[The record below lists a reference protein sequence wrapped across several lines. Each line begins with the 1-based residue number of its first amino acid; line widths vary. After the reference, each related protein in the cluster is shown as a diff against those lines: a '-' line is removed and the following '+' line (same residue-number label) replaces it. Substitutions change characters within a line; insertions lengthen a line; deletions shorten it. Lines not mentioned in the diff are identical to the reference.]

1 MYCKECGTKINEGDK
16 FCPSCGTRVEVTTIP
31 VEPEISMEEQ
41 PIATTSS
48 DNGFY
53 CTYCGENI
61 GTAKK
66 CPKCRTK
73 AVKNF
78 KRFCRYCGGTIE
90 KKKCTSCHTS
100 CRNNIIESLLRFV
113 CCVLI
118 GVSFFGALVDL
129 LTEKPIAAVL
139 IEFLIPLLLC
149 IFVVRKKQIFKI
161 KKLLIKKS
169 LKPFLTI
176 LVYVLVGAIVIGGIG
191 FAGVVARDNTVYEE
205 QFIGKW
211 SNSEALFS
219 FQYKDGVYCGGGI
232 SSDFDTVVFT
242 KYTATEDTLTLY
254 MDDGRVEKLSYRFSN
269 GYLYLED
276 SRFAPFN
283 SSGN

>member
-1 MYCKECGTKINEGDK
+1 MPTVFTPRRAYRVPIPGTTQIRGESLHLPDL
-16 FCPSCGTRVEVTTIP
+16 R
-31 VEPEISMEEQ
+31 
-41 PIATTSS
+41 ASS
-48 DNGFY
+48 DWFSFY
-53 CTYCGENI
+53 TKFF
-61 GTAKK
+61 AA
-66 CPKCRTK
+66 PKC
-73 AVKNF
+73 V
-78 KRFCRYCGGTIE
+78 
-90 KKKCTSCHTS
+90 SCHTS
-100 CRNNIIESLLRFV
+100 CRNNIVESVLRFFSII
-113 CCVLI
+113 LI
-118 GVSFFGALVDL
+118 SISFLGALIDL
-129 LTEKPIAAVL
+129 LTGKPLPVAL
-139 IEFLIPLLLC
+139 IEFLIPLFLC

-161 KKLLIKKS
+161 KRLLIKKN

-176 LVYVLVGAIVIGGIG
+176 LVYILVGAIVVGGIG
-191 FAGVVARDNTVYEE
+191 LAGVVERNSIVYEE

-242 KYTATEDTLTLY
+242 EYTATEDTLTLY

>member
-1 MYCKECGTKINEGDK
+1 L
-16 FCPSCGTRVEVTTIP
+16 
-31 VEPEISMEEQ
+31 IS
-41 PIATTSS
+41 I
-48 DNGFY
+48 
-53 CTYCGENI
+53 
-61 GTAKK
+61 
-66 CPKCRTK
+66 
-73 AVKNF
+73 
-78 KRFCRYCGGTIE
+78 
-90 KKKCTSCHTS
+90 
-100 CRNNIIESLLRFV
+100 
-113 CCVLI
+113 
-118 GVSFFGALVDL
+118 SFLGALIDL
-129 LTEKPIAAVL
+129 LTGKPLPVAL

-161 KKLLIKKS
+161 KRLLIKKN

-176 LVYVLVGAIVIGGIG
+176 LVYILVGAIVVGGIG
-191 FAGVVARDNTVYEE
+191 LAGVVERNSIVYEE

-242 KYTATEDTLTLY
+242 EYTATEDTLTLY

-276 SRFAPFN
+276 SKFAPFN

>member
-16 FCPSCGTRVEVTTIP
+16 FCPSCGTKVEVATVPSEP
-31 VEPEISMEEQ
+31 VPPIEEKADA
-41 PIATTSS
+41 PALAN
-48 DNGFY
+48 DGFY

-61 GTAKK
+61 GAAKR
-66 CPKCRTK
+66 CAKCRTK
-73 AVKNF
+73 AVQNAK
-78 KRFCRYCGGTIE
+78 KYCRYCGGAIE
-90 KKKCTSCHTS
+90 HKKCVSCHTF
-100 CRNNIIESLLRFV
+100 CENNIVESILRFFSI
-113 CCVLI
+113 VLI
-118 GVSFFGALVDL
+118 SISFFGALIDL
-129 LTEKPIAAVL
+129 LTGKPLPVAL

-161 KKLLIKKS
+161 KRLLIKKN

-176 LVYVLVGAIVIGGIG
+176 LVYILVGAIVIGGIG
-191 FAGVVARDNTVYEE
+191 LAGVVERNSIVYEE

-242 KYTATEDTLTLY
+242 EYTATEDTLTLY